1 MAGAQDH
8 ALDEIQWRS
17 QEIAQSMGG
26 IHTNTSRHRYT
37 QYLPSYNPDLLYLIQ
52 TRDAFEAR
60 LRTMQ
65 GLEFMVSHDP
75 SEGGQK
81 VEHSKVWVIRKQ
93 QRRKKVGAEDEITAL
108 SSYFVIGENVYMAPT
123 VGSILSSRLLAIV
136 SSLNSL
142 LSTSATL
149 PTFTSST
156 GHTYRPPPSKH
167 PSLLSSASTSA
178 INTQQQQHP
187 ISSTSKESTPLPG
200 SSTQDSS
207 QKPATSFSHHN
218 NNNINNDHN
227 LLGEEQEEQLLSDSY
242 RLYLRYGHE
251 FMDENPLIGEPGSF
265 ILSKSQSQSQLPSS
279 QLSQSKLLPAS
290 STLSTKP
297 ATPTPTLNTEN
308 LPPVEI
314 RKRKDSKSS
323 AGGGGGPEKS
333 PIEKEKEKDKK
344 VRRKS
349 KPAVTTPK

>member
-1 MAGAQDH
+1 M
-8 ALDEIQWRS
+8 DEIQWHS
-17 QEIAQSMGG
+17 QDIAQSIGG
-26 IHTNTSRHRYT
+26 IHTNTVLSYFSHSPFFDFTSNNAIITT
-37 QYLPSYNPDLLYLIQ
+37 QASYNPDLLYLIQ

-136 SSLNSL
+136 FSLNSL

-149 PTFTSST
+149 HTFTSSI
-156 GHTYRPPPSKH
+156 GHTYRRPPPSEH

-178 INTQQQQHP
+178 INTQQQHP

-207 QKPATSFSHHN
+207 QKPATSFPNHN

-227 LLGEEQEEQLLSDSY
+227 LLGEEQEQQLLSDSY
-242 RLYLRYGHE
+242 RLYLRYGHR

-265 ILSKSQSQSQLPSS
+265 ILSKSKSKSQSQLPSS

-290 STLSTKP
+290 STPSTKP
-297 ATPTPTLNTEN
+297 ATPRPHL
-308 LPPVEI
+308 V
-314 RKRKDSKSS
+314 
-323 AGGGGGPEKS
+323 
-333 PIEKEKEKDKK
+333 
-344 VRRKS
+344 
-349 KPAVTTPK
+349 